1 MIIQCKNCERKFAV
15 KDSDTPAKGRS
26 VRCGYCSVTWHQLP
40 ASKNI
45 PKTKKI
51 SSRQPEVKENEAH
64 SVDQIKASDGKTYK
78 FLGTQWAEL
87 LPSG

>member
-15 KDSDTPAKGRS
+15 KDSDIPAKGRS

-45 PKTKKI
+45 AKTKKI
-51 SSRQPEVKENEAH
+51 SSRQPEVKENEAL
-64 SVDQIKASDGKTYK
+64 SVDHKIGGIISLTFPKSSISSQK
-78 FLGTQWAEL
+78 
-87 LPSG
+87 